1 MIKAGKRFTATTADV
16 FPEGCVLVPGSITEA
31 MEYDEHG
38 KSGQARDKVT
48 GQLVWQCRVMDNDST
63 LGARSRETV
72 VKILSDR
79 MPVSPVGDRYD
90 AVEFDG
96 LTITPYVDSGR
107 CRGTGKCTARMAFSL
122 RTTGLKAVRN
132 PAAKDAA

>member
-1 MIKAGKRFTATTADV
+1 
-16 FPEGCVLVPGSITEA
+16 
-31 MEYDEHG
+31 
-38 KSGQARDKVT
+38 
-48 GQLVWQCRVMDNDST
+48 
-63 LGARSRETV
+63 